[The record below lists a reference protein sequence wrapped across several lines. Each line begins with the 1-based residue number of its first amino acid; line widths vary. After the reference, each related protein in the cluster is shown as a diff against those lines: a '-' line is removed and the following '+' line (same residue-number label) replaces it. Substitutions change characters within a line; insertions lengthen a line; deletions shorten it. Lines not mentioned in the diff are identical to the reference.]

1 MTDREDTGGGGG
13 TFDTFTAMPADQG
26 GEEATGNFKWED
38 LRERAPVIL
47 LAVGM
52 VIAAA
57 LLLNLTS
64 KLTFIADEWNLLLL
78 RQGWGL
84 GQILEPFNG
93 HPIMAPAF
101 VFKSLQDVFGMES
114 ARPMQM
120 AATATFLLMN
130 ALLFVYL
137 RRRVGDW
144 GALIGTLLILFLGAA
159 FEDLLFS
166 FQIGYF
172 GSLAAGVGALIA
184 LDRDDHRGD
193 VAASI
198 LLVVSL
204 AFSSVGIAFVA
215 AAVAEWALNPRDR
228 RKRLFVPGAAMLFYA
243 LWWIGWGHATS
254 EDSLNPGFELSVLPK
269 VPGFMFNAFAA
280 GLTSL
285 AGLATGD
292 GSEPDQ
298 PNLIWGQLGAVLF
311 AGLAIWRIRKLGNV
325 PRALAVTLAGALCF
339 FLLLALAQD
348 AYLAY
353 GEFERRPA
361 TASRYQLPLALFIV
375 LVASNLLKGISIKPW
390 ALGLAGLLGLIA
402 VSGGI
407 GLMMSEAEE
416 RWQPASAYTRATLS
430 GVEAAAPDFEAG
442 YVFRP
447 GTSFDVPV
455 SDYMRA
461 VEAHGSPAFSA
472 AEIRGLDPPFR
483 LTADAALVGAA
494 GTAVSG
500 TPPAFSRTGCRKA
513 RIGTPLKLDPGA
525 YAVVNNA
532 RTELALSLA
541 RFAEPPGLAIGA
553 ILPKATAGLEL
564 PEGSLTNPWLL
575 SFAGTGPALVCEGI
589 TGR

>member
-1 MTDREDTGGGGG
+1 MTHREDTGDVDGA
-13 TFDTFTAMPADQG
+13 FCTFTTMPADQG

-38 LRERAPVIL
+38 LRERAPVML

-57 LLLNLTS
+57 LVLNLTS

-78 RQGWGL
+78 RQGWGF

-114 ARPMQM
+114 ARPMQL

-137 RRRVGDW
+137 RRRVGPW
-144 GALIGTLLILFLGAA
+144 GALIGTFLILFLGAA

-172 GSLAAGVGALIA
+172 GSLAAGLGALIA
-184 LDRDDHRGD
+184 LDRDDDRGD
-193 VAASI
+193 VVASI

-204 AFSSVGIAFVA
+204 IFSSVGIAFVA
-215 AAVAEWALNPRDR
+215 AGVAEWALNPRDR
-228 RKRLFVPGAAMLFYA
+228 RKRLFVPGAAILFYA
-243 LWWIGWGHATS
+243 VWWIGWGHATS

-269 VPGFMFNAFAA
+269 VPGFMFDAFAA

-375 LVASNLLKGISIKPW
+375 LVASNLLQGIRIRPW

-402 VSGGI
+402 ISGGI
-407 GLMMSEAEE
+407 GLMKSEAEE

-430 GVEAAAPDFEAG
+430 GIEAAAPDTQAG

-447 GTSFDVPV
+447 GTSFDVPA
-455 SDYMRA
+455 SEYLKA
-461 VEAHGSPAFSA
+461 VEAHGSPAFPP
-472 AEIRGLDPPFR
+472 AELRNLDPSFR

-494 GTAVSG
+494 GIAVSG
-500 TPPAFSRTGCRKA
+500 TPPSFNRASCRKA
-513 RIGTPLKLDPGA
+513 RVGAPLELEPGS
-525 YAVVNNA
+525 YAVVNDA
-532 RTELALSLA
+532 STELALSVA
-541 RFAEPPGLAIGA
+541 RFADPPGTAIGA
-553 ILPKATAGLEL
+553 ILPEATAGLEL
-564 PEGSLTNPWLL
+564 PAGSLPDPWLL
-575 SFAGTGPALVCEGI
+575 SFAGTGPVLVCGGI
-589 TGR
+589 AGR